1 MLLTLA
7 EVVGGFLLGLAVLGG
22 IASLGVLL
30 VASLFVDTS
39 DAAARWPLVLGAVA
53 ITALVLFRSYG
64 FATRIFL
71 IRRGYKVKLGGPPPQ
86 SLVEE
91 IRAAE
96 SERAQSQD
104 KL

>member
-1 MLLTLA
+1 ML
-7 EVVGGFLLGLAVLGG
+7 GGFLLGLAVLGG

-30 VASLFVDTS
+30 LASLFVDTA
-39 DAAARWPLVLGAVA
+39 DPATRWPLVLGAVA

-71 IRRGYKVKLGGPPPQ
+71 TRRGYKVKLGGPP
-86 SLVEE
+86 SRTLVEE

-96 SERAQSQD
+96 AERDQSRD
-104 KL
+104 NP

>member
-1 MLLTLA
+1 M
-7 EVVGGFLLGLAVLGG
+7 VGGFLLGLAVLGG
-22 IASLGVLL
+22 IASLGFLL
-30 VASLFVDTS
+30 VASLFVDTT
-39 DAAARWPLVLGAVA
+39 DPATRWPLVLGALA

-86 SLVEE
+86 TLVEE

-96 SERAQSQD
+96 AEQTQSQD
-104 KL
+104 KP

>member
-1 MLLTLA
+1 MTLA

-22 IASLGVLL
+22 IASLGILL
-30 VASLFVDTS
+30 LASLFVDTT
-39 DAAARWPLVLGAVA
+39 DPVTRWPLVLGAIA

-71 IRRGYKVKLGGPPPQ
+71 TRRGYKVKLGGPPPQ
-86 SLVEE
+86 TLVDE

-96 SERAQSQD
+96 AEQSRPRNEP
-104 KL
+104 

>member
-1 MLLTLA
+1 M
-7 EVVGGFLLGLAVLGG
+7 VGGFLLGLAVLGG

-30 VASLFVDTS
+30 VASIFIDTT
-39 DAAARWPLVLGAVA
+39 DPATRWPLVLGAVA
-53 ITALVLFRSYG
+53 ITALILFRSYG

-86 SLVEE
+86 TLVEE

-96 SERAQSQD
+96 ADQARPRNTP
-104 KL
+104 

>member
-1 MLLTLA
+1 M
-7 EVVGGFLLGLAVLGG
+7 VGGFLLGLAVLGG
-22 IASLGVLL
+22 IATLGILL
-30 VASLFVDTS
+30 VASLFVDTT
-39 DAAARWPLVLGAVA
+39 DPATRWPLVLGALA

-86 SLVEE
+86 TLVEE

-96 SERAQSQD
+96 AEQTQSQD
-104 KL
+104 KP

>member
-1 MLLTLA
+1 M
-7 EVVGGFLLGLAVLGG
+7 GGFLLGLTVLGG

-30 VASLFVDTS
+30 LASLFVDTA
-39 DAAARWPLVLGAVA
+39 DPATRWPLVLGAVA

-71 IRRGYKVKLGGPPPQ
+71 TRRGYKVKLGGPPPRT
-86 SLVEE
+86 LVNE

-96 SERAQSQD
+96 AEQARSRN
-104 KL
+104 KP

>member
-1 MLLTLA
+1 MTLT

-22 IASLGVLL
+22 IASLGILL
-30 VASLFVDTS
+30 VASLFVDTA
-39 DAAARWPLVLGAVA
+39 DPATRWPLVLGALA

-64 FATRIFL
+64 FATRVFL

-86 SLVEE
+86 TLVEE

-96 SERAQSQD
+96 AEQTQSQD
-104 KL
+104 KP

>member
-1 MLLTLA
+1 M
-7 EVVGGFLLGLAVLGG
+7 VGGFLLGLAVLGG
-22 IASLGVLL
+22 IASLGILL
-30 VASLFVDTS
+30 VASLFVDTT
-39 DAAARWPLVLGAVA
+39 DPATRWPLVLGALA

-86 SLVEE
+86 TLVEE

-96 SERAQSQD
+96 AEQTQSQD
-104 KL
+104 KP

>member
-1 MLLTLA
+1 ML
-7 EVVGGFLLGLAVLGG
+7 GGFLLGLAVLGG

-30 VASLFVDTS
+30 LASLFVDTA
-39 DAAARWPLVLGAVA
+39 DPATRWPLVLGAVA

-71 IRRGYKVKLGGPPPQ
+71 TRRGYKVKLGGPPPRT
-86 SLVEE
+86 LVEE

-96 SERAQSQD
+96 AERDQSRD
-104 KL
+104 RP